1 MLSALHAIILGVVEG
16 LTEFLPVSSTG
27 HLILA
32 AHALRIPETEF
43 IKSFEIIIQLGAIL
57 AVLALYWRKLLT
69 NWKIFSRVAVAFL
82 PTALVGFLLYKT
94 IKTYLLGNAA
104 VVLWS
109 LAIGGALLII
119 FERFQAK
126 KKSGENAVSA
136 GTTAEL
142 ESLSYGKALL
152 VGLFQSVAI
161 VPGVSRSAATI
172 VGGMIAGMSRAAI
185 VEFSFMLAV
194 PVMAA
199 ATGLDLIKSAGSFA
213 RADLTALGVGFA
225 AAFVAAFL
233 AVRFFIR
240 YVQKHTF
247 VPFGIYRIV
256 LAALFFFFLL

>member
-1 MLSALHAIILGVVEG
+1 M
-16 LTEFLPVSSTG
+16 
-27 HLILA
+27 
-32 AHALRIPETEF
+32 
-43 IKSFEIIIQLGAIL
+43 
-57 AVLALYWRKLLT
+57 
-69 NWKIFSRVAVAFL
+69 AVAFL
-82 PTALVGFLLYKT
+82 PTALIGLVLYKT

-109 LAIGGALLII
+109 LAIGGALLIF
-119 FERFQAK
+119 FELLHARK
-126 KKSGENAVSA
+126 TPTTSGAD
-136 GTTAEL
+136 TTAEL
-142 ESLSYGKALL
+142 ESMSYGTAAF
-152 VGLFQSVAI
+152 VGLFQSLAI
-161 VPGVSRSAATI
+161 IPGVSRSAATI

-213 RADLTALGVGFA
+213 RADLAALGVGFA
-225 AAFVAAFL
+225 AAFVAALL

>member
-82 PTALVGFLLYKT
+82 PTALIGLVLYKT

-109 LAIGGALLII
+109 LAIGGALLIF
-119 FERFQAK
+119 FELLHARK
-126 KKSGENAVSA
+126 TPTTSGAD
-136 GTTAEL
+136 TTAEL
-142 ESLSYGKALL
+142 ESMSYGTAAF
-152 VGLFQSVAI
+152 VGLFQSLAI
-161 VPGVSRSAATI
+161 IGPSGSAATI

-213 RADLTALGVGFA
+213 RADLAALGVGFA
-225 AAFVAAFL
+225 AAFVAALL